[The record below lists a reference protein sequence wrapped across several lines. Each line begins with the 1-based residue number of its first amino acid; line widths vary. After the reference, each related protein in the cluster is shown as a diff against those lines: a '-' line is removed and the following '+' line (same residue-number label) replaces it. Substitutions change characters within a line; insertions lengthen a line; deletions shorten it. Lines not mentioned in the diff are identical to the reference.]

1 MTSPNEPG
9 VGLRTSGLMRSTDV
23 GLTKRIWDGPP
34 PVWPDGVMF
43 RVLAISA
50 EVPAASGQT
59 VSIRVEAGS
68 PKGGFTAREFN
79 VGGGLIAILKVG
91 NYPHV
96 RAVVTTVIPAGMV
109 VRWAWSEDPGMQP
122 TPLFA
127 RLSYLV
133 ANAIT
138 VLPQG
143 TETIFA
149 QNACVVTWQL
159 AQYAATFPQALAAGM
174 PLPALWGSFA
184 SNIAPNQFIFQ
195 MKGF

>member
-1 MTSPNEPG
+1 
-9 VGLRTSGLMRSTDV
+9 
-23 GLTKRIWDGPP
+23 
-34 PVWPDGVMF
+34 
-43 RVLAISA
+43 
-50 EVPAASGQT
+50 
-59 VSIRVEAGS
+59 
-68 PKGGFTAREFN
+68 
-79 VGGGLIAILKVG
+79 
-91 NYPHV
+91 
-96 RAVVTTVIPAGMV
+96 
-109 VRWAWSEDPGMQP
+109 MQP

-184 SNIAPNQFIFQ
+184 SNIAPNLQKYVPVITQ
-195 MKGF
+195 DPASGNARRGSTIVINGPE